1 MRNGRPRI
9 GIDARKLKDFGIG
22 AYIRNLIE
30 AISRRPE
37 SAGYDFRLYVGS
49 EDRDAVPALAGN
61 FTVVEEDSPGY
72 SVSELTSF
80 SWRLLRERLDLFH
93 ATHYVIPPLARA
105 RAVVTIHDIIHVLY
119 PQFLPNRAALV
130 YARVMIRRALKRAD
144 RILTVS
150 YNSKRDL
157 VDYFGIPPSRV
168 EVVYNGVSS
177 RFRAD
182 LPRADRDRVSAK
194 YSLPRPY
201 LLFLGG
207 EKPHK
212 NVRNV
217 LRAFAQARKDRALP
231 HSLVLAGPM
240 PKNKNRVE
248 ALIAALELDGYVC
261 RPGVVPEE
269 DLPGLFAGAD
279 AFLYP
284 TLYEGFGL
292 PVVEAMAS
300 GVPVLTSSTSALQ
313 EIAGGY
319 AYLVDPIDVDAIAR
333 GIVDLAT
340 DPVRRSEFADLGK
353 RRARDF
359 SWDRA
364 AERTLQIY
372 AEALGSR
379 RQPADARPQAADRH
393 SPSD

>member
-1 MRNGRPRI
+1 MRRGRPRI

-22 AYIRNLIE
+22 SYVRNLVE
-30 AISRRPE
+30 ALSRRPE
-37 SAGYDFRLYVGS
+37 AAAYDFRLYVRG
-49 EDRDAVPALAGN
+49 EDLDAVPPLGDH
-61 FTVVEEDSPGY
+61 FSIVQEDSPGY
-72 SVSELTSF
+72 SVSELTRF

-105 RAVVTIHDIIHVLY
+105 RAVVTIHDIIHILY

-130 YARVMIRRALKRAD
+130 YARVMIRRALNRAD

-150 YNSKRDL
+150 YNTKRDL
-157 VDYFGIPPSRV
+157 VDYFGIAPARV

-177 RFRAD
+177 KFRPD
-182 LPRADRDRVSAK
+182 LPREERERVAAK
-194 YSLPRPY
+194 YRLPRPY

-217 LRAFAQARKDRALP
+217 LRAFAQARRERALP
-231 HSLVLAGPM
+231 HALVLAGPM
-240 PKNKNRVE
+240 PKNRSRVE
-248 ALIAALELDGYVC
+248 AIISALELDSRVC

-269 DLPGLFAGAD
+269 DLPGLYAGAD

-313 EIAGGY
+313 EVAGGY
-319 AYLVDPIDVDAIAR
+319 ALLVDPMDVDAIAK
-333 GIVDLAT
+333 GIALLAT
-340 DPVRRSEFADLGK
+340 DPARRAEFVELGK

-372 AEALGSR
+372 AEALGTRRAEAGSR
-379 RQPADARPQAADRH
+379 RQET
-393 SPSD
+393 

>member
-1 MRNGRPRI
+1 VSRARPRV
-9 GIDARKLKDFGIG
+9 GIDARKLTDFGIG
-22 AYIRNLIE
+22 SYVRNLVESI
-30 AISRRPE
+30 ARRPE
-37 SAGYDFRLYVGS
+37 APAYAFRVYVRR
-49 EDRDAVPALAGN
+49 EDRAALPELPDN
-61 FTVVEEDSPGY
+61 FTVVEEDSRGY
-72 SVSELTSF
+72 SISELTRF
-80 SWRLLRERLDLFH
+80 SWRLFRDRLDLFH

-119 PQFLPNRAALV
+119 PQFLPNRAALI

-157 VDYFGIPPSRV
+157 VDYFGIAPARID
-168 EVVYNGVSS
+168 VVYNGVASQ
-177 RFRAD
+177 FRAD
-182 LPRADRDRVSAK
+182 VPRAERERVAAR
-194 YSLPRPY
+194 YGLPRPY

-217 LRAFAQARKDRALP
+217 IRAFAEARRERALP
-231 HSLVLAGPM
+231 HCLVLAGPM
-240 PKNKNRVE
+240 PKNRNRVE
-248 ALIAALELDGYVC
+248 ALIAALELEGCVR
-261 RPGVVPEE
+261 RPGIVPEE
-269 DLPGLFAGAD
+269 DLPGLYAGAE

-292 PVVEAMAS
+292 PVIEAMAC

-313 EIAGGY
+313 EVAGGY
-319 AYLVDPIDVDAIAR
+319 AYLVDPMDVPAIAR
-333 GIVDLAT
+333 GIVVLAT
-340 DPVRRSEFADLGK
+340 DPARRAEFADLGR

-364 AERTLQIY
+364 AEQTLRIY
-372 AEALGSR
+372 AEALAGGR
-379 RQPADARPQAADRH
+379 APRPAAPGT
-393 SPSD
+393 

>member
-1 MRNGRPRI
+1 VSTRHPPRV
-9 GIDARKLKDFGIG
+9 GIDARKLTDFGIG
-22 AYIRNLIE
+22 SYVRNLLEGI
-30 AISRRPE
+30 ARRPE
-37 SAGYDFRLYVGS
+37 SRAYRFRVYVRGADLS
-49 EDRDAVPALAGN
+49 AVPALPEN
-61 FTVVEEDSPGY
+61 FQIVQEDSPGY
-72 SVSELTSF
+72 SVSELTRF
-80 SWRLLRERLDLFH
+80 AWRLLRDRLDLFH

-119 PQFLPNRAALV
+119 PQFLPNRAALF

-157 VDYFGIPPSRV
+157 VDYFGISPARI
-168 EVVYNGVSS
+168 EVVYNGVAG
-177 RFRAD
+177 RFDPETA
-182 LPRADRDRVSAK
+182 RADRDRVSGK
-194 YSLPRPY
+194 YGLPRPY

-217 LRAFAQARKDRALP
+217 LRAFAEARRQKALP
-231 HSLVLAGPM
+231 HALVLAGPM
-240 PKNKNRVE
+240 PKNRSRVE
-248 ALIAALELDGYVC
+248 ALISALDLDQRVV
-261 RPGVVPEE
+261 RPGVIPEE

-279 AFLYP
+279 AFIYP

-292 PVVEAMAS
+292 PVVEAMAC

-340 DPVRRSEFADLGK
+340 DPKRRQEFAELGK

-364 AERTLQIY
+364 AEETLRIY
-372 AEALGSR
+372 AEALHVSPR
-379 RQPADARPQAADRH
+379 PAVAPGPRPE
-393 SPSD
+393 